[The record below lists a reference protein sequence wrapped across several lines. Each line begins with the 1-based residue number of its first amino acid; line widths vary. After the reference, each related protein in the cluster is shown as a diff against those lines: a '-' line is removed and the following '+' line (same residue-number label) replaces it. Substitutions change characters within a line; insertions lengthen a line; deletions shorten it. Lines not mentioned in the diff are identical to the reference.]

1 MYLPK
6 AGPVGPAK
14 ADYLTAE
21 TPEIVDRRGIDADK
35 SRFLRQFV
43 VDNRKASAYQ
53 NLLEKV

>member
-43 VDNRKASAYQ
+43 VDNRKGSAY
-53 NLLEKV
+53 E

>member
-14 ADYLTAE
+14 ADYQTAE
-21 TPEIVDRRGIDADK
+21 TPEIVGPIDADK

-43 VDNRKASAYQ
+43 VDNRKGSAY
-53 NLLEKV
+53 E